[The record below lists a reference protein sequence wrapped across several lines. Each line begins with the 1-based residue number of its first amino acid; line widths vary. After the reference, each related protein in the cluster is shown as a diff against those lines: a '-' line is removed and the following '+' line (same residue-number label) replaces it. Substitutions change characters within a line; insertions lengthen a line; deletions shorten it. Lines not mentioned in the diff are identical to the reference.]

1 MKPPRSH
8 APAASPA
15 YLDARGTPRA
25 EDLAAHDCI
34 VFDSIHAPTSW
45 SFHRDTTDLTIA
57 VRPRIIV
64 CNIED
69 ALKAALA
76 GIGLTRP
83 QSYQV
88 TNSVAAGA
96 LRTVLGTDRATRC
109 GQDAVITRAFGGQ
122 PRVPPR
128 VASLNR
134 KLEGIDRVCGLRTC
148 LPQCPS
154 TAHTTGAV
162 VHSPTYSSRSTTP
175 ANLRAD
181 AV

>member
-1 MKPPRSH
+1 MPCRKSRLSRR
-8 APAASPA
+8 
-15 YLDARGTPRA
+15 ARNTARARRPCGARLHCIRQHPRA
-25 EDLAAHDCI
+25 HVLVVSPRHDRP
-34 VFDSIHAPTSW
+34 DYSGSPTDHGLQ
-45 SFHRDTTDLTIA
+45 HRGWA
-57 VRPRIIV
+57 QSGA
-64 CNIED
+64 C
-69 ALKAALA
+69 
-76 GIGLTRP
+76 GHCLTRP

-88 TNSVAAGA
+88 TNSVVASA

-122 PRVPPR
+122 PRVLPR
-128 VASLNR
+128 VAGLTR